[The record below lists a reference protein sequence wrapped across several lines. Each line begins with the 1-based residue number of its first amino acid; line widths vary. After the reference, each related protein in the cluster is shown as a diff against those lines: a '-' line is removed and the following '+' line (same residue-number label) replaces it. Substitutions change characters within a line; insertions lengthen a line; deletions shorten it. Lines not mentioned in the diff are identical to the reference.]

1 MIYNKVFLVN
11 SEIVVDIGVTSFSLY
26 NGDLLFTNNDRICK
40 LVYGTDNNVLEL
52 KESNQR
58 VFTSI
63 RVANQTV
70 GDSLSMTWIPM
81 SRCLGKQLDD
91 ITSQWK
97 RNQLLEELI

>member
-11 SEIVVDIGVTSFSLY
+11 SEIAVDIGVTSFSLY

-63 RVANQTV
+63 RVANQT
-70 GDSLSMTWIPM
+70 GWIPM